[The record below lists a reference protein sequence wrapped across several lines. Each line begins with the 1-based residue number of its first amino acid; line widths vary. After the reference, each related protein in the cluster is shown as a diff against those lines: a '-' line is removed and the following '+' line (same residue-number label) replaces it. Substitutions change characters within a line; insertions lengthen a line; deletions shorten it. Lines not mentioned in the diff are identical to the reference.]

1 MKAVNWAILAPG
13 LIAHRMAEAMVK
25 SKEKSK
31 INLYAIG
38 SRNIERSKEFAEKY
52 GFEKAYG
59 SYKELL
65 SDPKVEA
72 VYIANPHAFHYDSIM
87 QCLEAGKHVLCEKP
101 AVCNLGQLNKVIEK
115 AKEKKLFFMEA
126 MWTAFNPCIQ
136 KLKKKIYE
144 EKKIGDIKHIESTF
158 FIRIPFDPNHRLW
171 APSLAGGALLD
182 LGIYCIYYSMLI
194 NNFEPIINHSSTVR
208 MSNDIDAWN
217 SVNLT
222 FKNGVTTH
230 FESSCDMASPSTTH
244 DAVIYGTKGF
254 ISSKLFFLQQRAEIY
269 AYKPEGNENEL
280 VEVVEEKFDVNG
292 FEYELIEANECILKG
307 KIESDVH
314 SFQRSIDLCQVMDQL
329 RNDWGFKYPFEN

>member
-1 MKAVNWAILAPG
+1 
-13 LIAHRMAEAMVK
+13 
-25 SKEKSK
+25 
-31 INLYAIG
+31 
-38 SRNIERSKEFAEKY
+38 
-52 GFEKAYG
+52 
-59 SYKELL
+59 
-65 SDPKVEA
+65 
-72 VYIANPHAFHYDSIM
+72 
-87 QCLEAGKHVLCEKP
+87 
-101 AVCNLGQLNKVIEK
+101 
-115 AKEKKLFFMEA
+115 
-126 MWTAFNPCIQ
+126 
-136 KLKKKIYE
+136 
-144 EKKIGDIKHIESTF
+144 
-158 FIRIPFDPNHRLW
+158 
-171 APSLAGGALLD
+171 
-182 LGIYCIYYSMLI
+182 MLI

-329 RNDWGFKYPFEN
+329 RNDWGFKYPFEK